1 MRIVTELKKS
11 KSMATAKIIWKLFKK
26 EILVLLGITTLLI
39 ILFSIGKF
47 ESIFISLY
55 VVLLKYAKGIY
66 SKFRVYRKKVEVNAG
81 PKVFL
86 WIIDGCNIAA
96 FLKAAQ
102 RSRNLK
108 RLIDEGYF
116 ARSTTIFPSI
126 TPAAHSS
133 IITGCYQKDHGIP
146 AFDWVDL
153 TPKMDEQSK
162 RFSVGRDYI
171 RVMPDRDVLLKEKEI
186 VEDVLGKGK
195 GDQKEIESKIQKQAR
210 DNFFS
215 QLADAININMKFLNP
230 LVNTIFESVGSDKH
244 TVSMKEYI
252 HRGADDFVK
261 ASVREAIDDLVYY
274 RKIEKGQMDEVLNS
288 ISREFLTDLYLGQ
301 KGVSLSKTLGDLMV
315 YWKISTDS
323 FSHKCG
329 PYCERVEQEIIEA
342 VDKLAE
348 TIVHYKK
355 HTNEEL
361 YVIITSDHSQ
371 TPVYH
376 YVNLQKKM
384 EKELKGIEVAGRL
397 ANSDAEKLDGADVIF
412 ANNDR
417 AGLFYLFESE
427 RFSKND
433 LRMKLV
439 EFLKD
444 EECIDLIFYK
454 YRSDIFWI
462 RPQSGSEPQRL
473 DTLENSEFSSEY
485 PNAVERVRGLMEHE
499 NSGDVSVSLKEGYS
513 FNESL
518 KYFEEQC
525 GKPMAGEKLLLG
537 GDHGG
542 LNYKDSICPL
552 LIWGPKVRPNKEDKA
567 ALFEVD
573 ILGESHDE
581 LLEKTKG
588 LPIHK
593 SVDIAPIIS
602 RILEINHTPTDGKVP
617 KEIFEKPRQKIE

>member
-1 MRIVTELKKS
+1 
-11 KSMATAKIIWKLFKK
+11 MATAKIIWKLFKK
-26 EILVLLGITTLLI
+26 EILVLLGITTLLLLI
-39 ILFSIGKF
+39 FSIGKF
-47 ESIFISLY
+47 EPIFISLY
-55 VVLLKYAKGIY
+55 AVLLKYAKEIY
-66 SKFRVYRKKVEVNAG
+66 TKFRVYRKKIEVNTG

-96 FLKAAQ
+96 FLKAAE

-108 RLIDEGYF
+108 KLLAEGYF

-133 IITGCYQKDHGIP
+133 LITGCYQKDHGIP

-153 TPKMDEQSK
+153 TPKMDEQTK
-162 RFSVGRDYI
+162 KFSVGRDYI

-186 VEDVLGKGK
+186 AEDVLDKGN
-195 GDQKEIESKIQKQAR
+195 GEQKEIENKIQKQAR
-210 DNFFS
+210 DSFFS
-215 QLADAININMKFLNP
+215 QLADAINVNMKFLSP

-244 TVSMKEYI
+244 TVCMKEYI

-261 ASVREAIDDLVYY
+261 VSVRESINDLVSYG
-274 RKIEKGQMDEVLNS
+274 KIEKGQMDEVLNS
-288 ISREFLTDLYLGQ
+288 ISRDFLSDLYLSR
-301 KGVSLSKTLGDLMV
+301 KGVSLSKTLGDLVV

-348 TIVHYKK
+348 TLVYYKK

-376 YVNLQKKM
+376 YANLQERM
-384 EKELKGIEVAGRL
+384 GEELKGIAVAGRL
-397 ANSDAEKLDGADVIF
+397 ANSDPERLDDADIIF

-427 RFSKND
+427 KFSEKD
-433 LRMKLV
+433 LRTELV
-439 EFLKD
+439 EFLKG

-454 YRSDIFWI
+454 DGSEIYWI
-462 RPQSGSEPQRL
+462 RPKSGIEPQLL

-499 NSGDVSVSLKEGYS
+499 HSGDVSVSLKEGYS

-525 GKPMAGEKLLLG
+525 GEPMAGEKLLLG

-552 LIWGPKVRPNKEDKA
+552 LIWGPKVRSNTEDKEM
-567 ALFEVD
+567 LSGVD
-573 ILGESHDE
+573 ILGESHDA

-593 SVDIAPIIS
+593 SVDIAPLIS
-602 RILEINHTPTDGKVP
+602 RILEVKHTPTDGKVP
-617 KEIFEKPRQKIE
+617 EEIFETLAQKREGTYGW